1 MNWFYANDGRQIGPV
16 DEGELDGLVRRG
28 EIIASTLVWRAGLAT
43 WQPYAEVR
51 PPGAPIAPAE
61 RPLAPPRSGEAKCAE
76 CGQIFPADEVVNLA
90 GAEVCAGCKS
100 VYLQK
105 LREGAP
111 LGQRLPYAGFWIRF
125 AAVSLDGLILLPV
138 SLLIWGIVFF
148 HDPQIFTE
156 NEGFGVRRLLI
167 QFALMLAGVAYD
179 ALFVGRFGATPG
191 KMICNL
197 RIVHPDG
204 SRVSYTRA
212 FGRCGAK
219 WLSGI
224 IFGIGY
230 LMAAF
235 DDEKRALHDQICDTR
250 VIRSP

>member
-1 MNWFYANDGRQIGPV
+1 M
-16 DEGELDGLVRRG
+16 
-28 EIIASTLVWRAGLAT
+28 
-43 WQPYAEVR
+43 
-51 PPGAPIAPAE
+51 
-61 RPLAPPRSGEAKCAE
+61 
-76 CGQIFPADEVVNLA
+76 
-90 GAEVCAGCKS
+90 
-100 VYLQK
+100 
-105 LREGAP
+105 
-111 LGQRLPYAGFWIRF
+111 
-125 AAVSLDGLILLPV
+125 
-138 SLLIWGIVFF
+138 FF

-156 NEGFGVRRLLI
+156 NDGFGPRRLLI
-167 QFALMLAGVAYD
+167 QFAVMLAGVTYD
-179 ALFVGRFGATPG
+179 AIFVGRFGATPG

-204 SRVSYTRA
+204 SRLSYPRA

-224 IFGIGY
+224 TFGIGY